1 MTQPTAA
8 FAEAGRRGPDVRSDC
23 WVRIT
28 SASAGGVDLKLVSKV
43 EVMYGDAIRRL
54 VRDALTALGVPHAT
68 VEMEDA
74 GALPFVQMAR
84 LEAAVR
90 RLCDAEA
97 RASGR
102 AVAAP
107 PVSCAAEYLPE
118 LAAHARYRAQRE
130 RFRRSRL
137 YLPGNEPKFMLNAGL
152 HGPDGV
158 ILDLEDSVAPA
169 AKDEARLLVRNALR
183 AIDFRGAERMVRINQ
198 GQRGLADLD
207 FIVPHNVHVIL
218 IPKVEDPEQV
228 RAVDERIDE
237 ILARTS
243 PERKRRAGTGSRPSA
258 AGCLSPPPPSAR
270 AAGSDPRRPLLMPI
284 IESARGAIRAY
295 DIASASPNVVALTI
309 GLEDY
314 TADLGVQRT
323 PEGRESF
330 WARCQV
336 VNAARAAGV
345 QPIDTVFS
353 DVADLDGL
361 RASVLEAKSLGFEGK
376 GCIHPRQIRPIHE
389 AFAPTPAEL
398 ERAQQIVAAYREA
411 EEKGLGVVALGSKM
425 IDPPVVKRALRV
437 VKLAAMGATEKVSG
451 TFLAGSDC
459 LREGS

>member
-1 MTQPTAA
+1 MTQSPAA

-54 VRDALTALGVPHAT
+54 VRDVLTALGVPHAT

-90 RLCDAEA
+90 RLRDAEP

-102 AVAAP
+102 AAAAP

-118 LAAHARYRAQRE
+118 FAAHARYRAQRE
-130 RFRRSRL
+130 RLRRSRL

-218 IPKVEDPEQV
+218 VPKVEDPDQV
-228 RAVDERIDE
+228 RQVDACIDG
-237 ILARTS
+237 ILAGPVR
-243 PERKRRAGTGSRPSA
+243 GTEGSVTRPF
-258 AGCLSPPPPSAR
+258 
-270 AAGSDPRRPLLMPI
+270 LMPI

-295 DIASASPNVVALTI
+295 DIASASPNVVVLTI

-353 DVADLDGL
+353 DVADMGGL

-411 EEKGLGVVALGSKM
+411 EEQGLGVVALGSKM
-425 IDPPVVKRALRV
+425 IDPPVVKRALRI
-437 VKLAAMGATEKVSG
+437 VKLAEALT
-451 TFLAGSDC
+451 
-459 LREGS
+459 